1 MSNRDAGL
9 AALEEALGHRFAD
22 RSLLK
27 RALTH
32 ASMGADNSNERLE
45 FLGDRVLGLV
55 IAERLY
61 ADFPGEAEGGLAVR
75 LNALV
80 RREACARVAEAVG
93 LPDHLVM
100 AKSETSGG
108 GRKRPLLLAGACEAM
123 IAALYLDGGFE
134 PARQFILKYWD
145 PEFAALAPD
154 LRDAKTALQEWSQ
167 GPHGPRAIPNYRVA
181 EREGPDHAPSFKV
194 EVKVGKLEAAVGE
207 GATKRD
213 AEQDAARRLLV
224 RLGVWKE

>member
-1 MSNRDAGL
+1 MSSRDAGL
-9 AALEEALGHRFAD
+9 AALEEALGHHFAD

-32 ASMGADNSNERLE
+32 ASMGAEKSNERLE

-55 IAERLY
+55 VAERLY
-61 ADFPGEAEGGLAVR
+61 TDFPGEAEGGLAVR

-80 RREACARVAEAVG
+80 RRDACARVAEAVG

-100 AKSETSGG
+100 AKSETAGG
-108 GRKRPLLLAGACEAM
+108 GRKRPLLLAGACEAV

-134 PARQFILKYWD
+134 ATRRFILKYWD
-145 PEFAALAPD
+145 AEFASLAPD
-154 LRDAKTALQEWSQ
+154 LRDAKSALQEWSQ
-167 GPHGPRAIPNYRVA
+167 GPKGPRAIPNYRIA

-194 EVKVGKLEAAVGE
+194 EVKIGKLDPVVGE

-213 AEQDAARRLLV
+213 AEQDAARRMLTH
-224 RLGVWKE
+224 LGVWPA